1 MAVEVTMP
9 KFGLTM
15 QEGTIQRYFKA
26 PGESVRVGEPLYEV
40 ETEKVLYEVEAPAS
54 GTLAAALFPE
64 GATVECGVVIAVI
77 AESGEDAAAL
87 GARYGDG
94 AALRAGAPAAAA
106 AGAPA
111 RANAGAASSSAPA
124 SSAAEAAD
132 DAGARRA
139 VSPVARKLAAEL
151 GVELARVAGTG
162 PGGRVTREDVER
174 AAEAARSTSNTGA
187 AAAGAAA
194 AAPAA
199 AGASARGTR
208 AVAAG
213 GAGAP
218 AGAPAP
224 PAAAASKPQARNI
237 PMRGMRKT
245 IADRMSQSLR
255 ESAQLTI
262 ISEADVTAAVELRE
276 RLVRQFDFTYGD
288 LLIQAVARAL
298 LRHPRMNARLVQD
311 AIAIMP
317 QVNVGM
323 AVALEDGLIVPVIV
337 DADRKSLR
345 EIAAVTRELG
355 ERARAGKLRLEE
367 VSGGTFTITNLGTF
381 GVDAFTPIINTGE
394 TGILG
399 VGRIVEKPVVH
410 RGEIVRRSM
419 MTLSLTFDH
428 RLIDGAPAAQFLQTV
443 IEIFN
448 FGER

>member
-15 QEGTIQRYFKA
+15 HEGTIQRYFKA
-26 PGESVRVGEPLYEV
+26 VGESVNAGDPLYEV

-54 GTLAAALFPE
+54 GTLAAALFAE

-77 AESGEDAAAL
+77 AESGEDAAAV
-87 GARYGDG
+87 GARYGNG
-94 AALRAGAPAAAA
+94 AAA

-111 RANAGAASSSAPA
+111 ASAGASAAASASQGARPAAPE
-124 SSAAEAAD
+124 SSAAAPAAD
-132 DAGARRA
+132 DSGARRA
-139 VSPVARKLAAEL
+139 ISPVARKLAAEL
-151 GVELARVAGTG
+151 GVELARLAGTG

-174 AAEAARSTSNTGA
+174 AAAAARSTSGA
-187 AAAGAAA
+187 SGASAANARGPRSSTPPAPAGGAAGAGK
-194 AAPAA
+194 APA
-199 AGASARGTR
+199 RG
-208 AVAAG
+208 
-213 GAGAP
+213 
-218 AGAPAP
+218 
-224 PAAAASKPQARNI
+224 I

-262 ISEADVTAAVELRE
+262 TSEADVTPAVELRE

-288 LLIQAVARAL
+288 LLLQAVARGL
-298 LRHPRMNARLVQD
+298 LRHPRMNARLMQD
-311 AIAIMP
+311 EIAVLP

-323 AVALEDGLIVPVIV
+323 AVALEDGLIVPVVV
-337 DADRKSLR
+337 DADKKSLR
-345 EIAAVTRELG
+345 EIAGITRELG
-355 ERARAGKLRLEE
+355 NRARTGKLRLEE

-410 RGEIVRRSM
+410 RGEIARRSM

-443 IEIFN
+443 IDIFN
-448 FGER
+448 FGE